1 MKLALRHVFVL
12 VVCAF
17 AVFPILFV
25 ISAAINPLG
34 TLAST
39 DLLPTRVS
47 LGNFG
52 DLFASDV
59 YPFGRWFL
67 NSVAIALL
75 SSFASLL
82 LSMCAAYAFSRMR
95 FAGRRSGCW
104 HCC

>member
-39 DLLPTRVS
+39 DLLPDR
-47 LGNFG
+47 
-52 DLFASDV
+52 
-59 YPFGRWFL
+59 
-67 NSVAIALL
+67 
-75 SSFASLL
+75 
-82 LSMCAAYAFSRMR
+82 
-95 FAGRRSGCW
+95 
-104 HCC
+104 